1 MGKTSARWWVVL
13 GLLLLSGCAHRAPAR
28 VDNSD
33 QPYRIGREDIL
44 DVAVWR
50 DADLS
55 RTLPVRPD
63 GFISLPMVG
72 EVKAEGRTPEELA
85 AEVREA
91 LKPYVQDPRVTVIVR
106 EVNSSRVFITGEV
119 THPGAYPLRGRV
131 SILQAI
137 ALAGGFTDFADRDA
151 IVVLR
156 RSGAKK
162 AATAENSGTGG
173 SGHTEAATQGD
184 YISVSYRDLVEEP
197 QKYEP
202 LILRPGDTIIVP

>member
-1 MGKTSARWWVVL
+1 
-13 GLLLLSGCAHRAPAR
+13 

-72 EVKAEGRTPEELA
+72 ELKAEGRTPTELSD
-85 AEVREA
+85 EIREA
-91 LKPYVQDPRVTVIVR
+91 LKPYVQEPRVTVVVR

-119 THPGAYPLRGRV
+119 AHPGAYPLRGRV

-156 RSGAKK
+156 RSGQDGN
-162 AATAENSGTGG
+162 T
-173 SGHTEAATQGD
+173 
-184 YISVSYRDLVEEP
+184 IPVSYSELVDAP
-197 QKYEP
+197 DKNEP
-202 LILRPGDTIIVP
+202 LILRPGDTIVVP

>member
-1 MGKTSARWWVVL
+1 MGNKSTRFGAVV
-13 GLLLLSGCAHRAPAR
+13 GMLLLSGCAHRAMER
-28 VDNSD
+28 VDNTD
-33 QPYRIGREDIL
+33 QPYRIGREDVL

-72 EVKAEGRTPEELA
+72 EMRAEGRTPTELSEEIRA
-85 AEVREA
+85 S
-91 LKPYVQDPRVTVIVR
+91 LKAYVQEPRVTVIVR

-119 THPGAYPLRGRV
+119 SHPGAYPLRGRV

-137 ALAGGFTDFADRDA
+137 ALAGGFTDFASRDS

-156 RSGAKK
+156 RSG
-162 AATAENSGTGG
+162 EEGGNS
-173 SGHTEAATQGD
+173 
-184 YISVSYRDLVEEP
+184 IPVSYNELVEDS
-197 QKYEP
+197 KRIEP
-202 LILRPGDTIIVP
+202 LVLRPGDTVVVP

>member
-1 MGKTSARWWVVL
+1 MGKMSARWWVVL
-13 GLLLLSGCAHRAPAR
+13 GLLLLSGCAHRTTAR

-33 QPYRIGREDIL
+33 QPYRIGREDVL

-72 EVKAEGRTPEELA
+72 EVRAEGRTPTELA
-85 AEVREA
+85 EEIREA
-91 LKPYVQDPRVTVIVR
+91 LKPYVQEPRVTVIVR

-119 THPGAYPLRGRV
+119 TNPGAYPLRGRV

-156 RSGAKK
+156 RSGARSS
-162 AATAENSGTGG
+162 TVEDSGTGG
-173 SGHTEAATQGD
+173 SGSTEGN
-184 YISVSYRDLVEEP
+184 YISVRYSELVEEP
-197 QKYEP
+197 HKYEP

>member
-1 MGKTSARWWVVL
+1 MGKTSARWWVAL
-13 GLLLLSGCAHRAPAR
+13 GLLLLSGCAHRTAR
-28 VDNSD
+28 VDNSE
-33 QPYRIGREDIL
+33 QPYRIGREDVL

-72 EVKAEGRTPEELA
+72 EVRAEGRTPNELA
-85 AEVREA
+85 DELRAA
-91 LKPYVQDPRVTVIVR
+91 LKPYVQEPRVTVIVR

-119 THPGAYPLRGRV
+119 AHPGAYPLRGRV

-137 ALAGGFTDFADRDA
+137 ALAGGFTDFADRDG

-156 RSGAKK
+156 RSSPQ
-162 AATAENSGTGG
+162 EN
-173 SGHTEAATQGD
+173 
-184 YISVSYRDLVEEP
+184 YIPVSYSDLVEEP
-197 QKYEP
+197 EKFEP
-202 LILRPGDTIIVP
+202 LILRPGDTIIVK

>member
-1 MGKTSARWWVVL
+1 
-13 GLLLLSGCAHRAPAR
+13 

-63 GFISLPMVG
+63 GFISMPMVG
-72 EVKAEGRTPEELA
+72 EIRAEGRTPTELSEA
-85 AEVREA
+85 IREA
-91 LKPYVQDPRVTVIVR
+91 LKPYVQEPRVTVIVR

-119 THPGAYPLRGRV
+119 SHPGAYPLRGRV
-131 SILQAI
+131 SIVQAI
-137 ALAGGFTDFADRDA
+137 ALAGGFTDFADRDG

-156 RSGAKK
+156 RA
-162 AATAENSGTGG
+162 G
-173 SGHTEAATQGD
+173 SEGN
-184 YISVSYRDLVEEP
+184 YIPVSYTELVDAP
-197 QKYEP
+197 DKHEP